1 MSIVTEAL
9 SAEYVRQRNKLK
21 GAVKRLD
28 YAMAQA
34 TAEESNVHKH
44 TEDMRELELA
54 LKMNGGHVPKDDG
67 EEPYVD
73 EPS

>member
-21 GAVKRLD
+21 GAVKRLA
-28 YAMAQA
+28 YAHAQA
-34 TAEESNVHKH
+34 TLEDHNVHIH
-44 TEDMRELELA
+44 TADMKALEIA
-54 LKMNGGHVPKDDG
+54 LLMNGGDVPKDDG